1 MSTIEDIGY
10 EIVKI
15 PVSKVR
21 VSHYKHK
28 WFVEYRLK
36 KPKFVV
42 DRWWWYD
49 DSKYANYL
57 DAHNRAE
64 FLSATGYI
72 ESLERKSHVY
82 DVKGE

>member
-1 MSTIEDIGY
+1 MSTIDDIGY
-10 EIVKI
+10 EIVKV

-36 KPKFVV
+36 KSKFGI

-49 DSKYANYL
+49 DSTHATYL
-57 DAHNRAE
+57 DAVTRAQV
-64 FLSATGYI
+64 LSALGYYEIIAKKNKI
-72 ESLERKSHVY
+72 EFNCE
-82 DVKGE
+82 G